1 MYRKRISNGQ
11 YLKEDG
17 SPLQVDEPSTSSE
30 QFEPRPDNEVA
41 ESGGN
46 VTNMENDN
54 SSSDDSGSQD
64 SEYTLKSQSTMSI
77 DSSSC
82 ESVASFISDTNEELT
97 DREVDDN
104 IFTYAHTYPSPNGV
118 ENNVTMG
125 STINIPK
132 PFICNEM
139 EHEQNTSWKIEFM
152 EDRPFNVFVTLFRRE
167 EISVRISET
176 LAVFEWGYEDD

>member
-1 MYRKRISNGQ
+1 MFSRGSEVDNIIS
-11 YLKEDG
+11 
-17 SPLQVDEPSTSSE
+17 
-30 QFEPRPDNEVA
+30 
-41 ESGGN
+41 
-46 VTNMENDN
+46 
-54 SSSDDSGSQD
+54 SQD

-97 DREVDDN
+97 DIEVDDN
-104 IFTYAHTYPSPNGV
+104 IFTYAHNYPSPNGV

-139 EHEQNTSWKIEFM
+139 EHE
-152 EDRPFNVFVTLFRRE
+152 
-167 EISVRISET
+167 
-176 LAVFEWGYEDD
+176 